1 MPSKPQSWVLIIVTD
16 HRLLWRSQSV
26 AGSALTTVAVKRTKR
41 FERCALMFP
50 GLANSYMTLS
60 TPDTGRRS
68 VMTMLLHK
76 SGKKH

>member
-1 MPSKPQSWVLIIVTD
+1 M
-16 HRLLWRSQSV
+16 LLVQVS
-26 AGSALTTVAVKRTKR
+26 TTVVVKRTKR

-76 SGKKH
+76 SGKKTLNDTTITDEVT